1 MWQFSLQNRVNQIG
15 VSRTLSMWRYF
26 LQDMKYSVLML
37 ESGSTIISVFY
48 YVCPGELRWTRGRDE
63 VYAGP
68 EHPLLYWK
76 VEVPRKNCHRE
87 YLETS
92 PNKFCDLHSLKHFK
106 VNYCEKLRLSCC
118 EPNRAISILP
128 NLQSVNLCR
137 CSRTQL
143 GTSRAFKV

>member
-1 MWQFSLQNRVNQIG
+1 MNQIG
-15 VSRTLSMWRYF
+15 VSRTPFMWQYF
-26 LQDMKYSVLML
+26 LQDMKISVLML
-37 ESGSTIISVFY
+37 ESGSTIIPGFY

-68 EHPLLYWK
+68 EHPLPYWE
-76 VEVPRKNCHRE
+76 VEVPRKNCHRK

-106 VNYCEKLRLSCC
+106 VNYCEKMRLTCC
-118 EPNRAISILP
+118 EPNRAISILRS
-128 NLQSVNLCR
+128 LRSVNLCG
-137 CSRTQL
+137 CSRTRL